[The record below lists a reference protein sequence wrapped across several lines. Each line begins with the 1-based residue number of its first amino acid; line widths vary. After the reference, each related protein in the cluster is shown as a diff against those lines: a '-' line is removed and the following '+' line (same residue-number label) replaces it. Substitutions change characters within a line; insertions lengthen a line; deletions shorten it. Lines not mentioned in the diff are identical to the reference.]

1 MPTVNKLLIALCSAI
16 IISGCATG
24 DFHDSSLEGF
34 VGPVELTA
42 VPFYPQ
48 SRFQCGPA
56 ALASVL
62 NYSGLDI
69 DKEQLAG
76 DIYIPGR
83 KGSLQVEI
91 IAAIRRYGRVP
102 YIYEGNLQS
111 ILVQLQEKRPSL
123 VLLNLGLKQ
132 FPVYHYA
139 VVVGYQPES
148 DEIILRSGT
157 DARRLMGRKMFLS
170 SWNRAGNWALV
181 VLPAG
186 VLPRGV
192 NAESYL
198 EAIIA
203 LEAGGQWQA
212 VEMGYLAVL
221 QQQPENLLARFGLA
235 NSLRMQG
242 NLEAAVIEYEKLL
255 NLDGDYK
262 PGLNNLADTLLQLGR
277 CQEAAALLQQQTIA
291 ENPQHAVDQALL
303 ETLIEIELTCST
315 AR

>member
-1 MPTVNKLLIALCSAI
+1 MF
-16 IISGCATG
+16 ISGCVKESI
-24 DFHDSSLEGF
+24 HDSSTDAF
-34 VGPVELTA
+34 VDPVELTK

-62 NYSGLDI
+62 NYSGLDV

-76 DIYIPGR
+76 DIYLPGR
-83 KGSLQVEI
+83 EGSLQVEI

-102 YIYEGNLQS
+102 YVYGESLRN
-111 ILVQLQEKRPSL
+111 ILGQLQERRPSL

-139 VVVGYQPES
+139 VVVGYQPDS

-157 DARRLMGRKMFLS
+157 DARRLMQRKKFLS
-170 SWNRAGNWALV
+170 SWNRAGSWALV

-186 VLPRGV
+186 VLPRSIDV
-192 NAESYL
+192 ESYL
-198 EAIIA
+198 EAVIA
-203 LEAGGQWQA
+203 LEAGGQWQSA
-212 VEMGYLAVL
+212 EMGYLAVL

-242 NLEAAVIEYEKLL
+242 KLEPAVTEYEKLL
-255 NLDGDYK
+255 KLDGDHK
-262 PGLNNLADTLLQLGR
+262 PGLNNLADTLLRLGR
-277 CQEAAALLQQQTIA
+277 CQEAAAQLQQLTIA
-291 ENPQHAVDQALL
+291 ENPKHAIDQTLL
-303 ETLIEIELTCST
+303 KTLVEVESTCSA